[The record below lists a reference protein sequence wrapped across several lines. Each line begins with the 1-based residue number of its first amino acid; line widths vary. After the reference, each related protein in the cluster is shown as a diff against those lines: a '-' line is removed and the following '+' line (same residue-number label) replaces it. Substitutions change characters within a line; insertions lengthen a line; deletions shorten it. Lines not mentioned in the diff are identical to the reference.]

1 MVEVVDMT
9 DVASVVATVDE
20 LEEGDEVVVELLLLA
35 VVEGVVVIEDVVDA
49 DAGAVLV
56 DTVVLVKIDTDDV
69 DVEPGKVAVSLL
81 AFPEQIFHPLPV
93 LLSSETQC
101 IEPFGIIPSGCKRP
115 LKSLSLIF
123 K

>member
-1 MVEVVDMT
+1 MPSTSISSASNVEVVEVVEVVDMT

-69 DVEPGKVAVSLL
+69 DVEPGKVASN
-81 AFPEQIFHPLPV
+81 ADSTKQRTINFI
-93 LLSSETQC
+93 
-101 IEPFGIIPSGCKRP
+101 
-115 LKSLSLIF
+115 
-123 K
+123 

>member
-1 MVEVVDMT
+1 MVEVVDVV

-20 LEEGDEVVVELLLLA
+20 LDEGDEVVELLVLT
-35 VVEGVVVIEDVVDA
+35 VVEGVVVEDVVDSDVA
-49 DAGAVLV
+49 AVLV

-69 DVEPGKVAVSLL
+69 DVEPGKVPVSLL

-101 IEPFGIIPSGCKRP
+101 IEPFGIIPSGCERP

>member
-1 MVEVVDMT
+1 VVEVVDVA

-20 LEEGDEVVVELLLLA
+20 LEEGDEVVVELLVLT
-35 VVEGVVVIEDVVDA
+35 VVEGVVVVEDVVA
-49 DAGAVLV
+49 DAAAVLV

-69 DVEPGKVAVSLL
+69 DVEPGKVPISLL

>member
-1 MVEVVDMT
+1 MVEVVDVT

-20 LEEGDEVVVELLLLA
+20 LEEGDEVVVELLVLT
-35 VVEGVVVIEDVVDA
+35 VVEGVVVAEDVVA
-49 DAGAVLV
+49 DAAAVLV